1 MQKDNKWFD
10 DMAKLASGAAGG
22 VIELKRE
29 LDRMVA
35 AQMEKFLSN
44 MQWVKRDE
52 FNAVKEMAAKA
63 RAEQERL
70 EKRLEA
76 LEARAANSEKK

>member
-22 VIELKRE
+22 MMEMKRE

-52 FNAVKEMAAKA
+52 FEAVKEMAAKA

-76 LEARAANSEKK
+76 LEARAANSGKK